1 MSLVEKSLKK
11 LKIIL
16 EMIKFEHTIFALP
29 FALTSALLA
38 AEGIPPLRTLG
49 FILLAMIGARSS
61 AMAFNR
67 IVDLRYDKLNPRTAN
82 RALPKGILG
91 VLEVWVFTFVSA
103 GLLVFAAWSLN
114 SLAFYLSPV
123 ALIVIL
129 GYSYTKRFTS
139 LSHLV
144 LGLSLG
150 IAPVG
155 AWIAVTGKMGFPSM
169 VLSAAVICWTAG
181 FDIIYALQDVEF
193 DKEMGLFSLPK
204 MLGARNALFTSR
216 FLHAFTILML
226 IWFGL
231 LLHLGIFYYI
241 GIIIVALLLIHEQ
254 RLVAPD
260 DISKLNVAFFNTNGL
275 ISIIFLI
282 SAISDLIIRKVF

>member
-1 MSLVEKSLKK
+1 MSLALRCFKK

-49 FILLAMIGARSS
+49 FILLAMVGARSS

-91 VLEVWVFTFVSA
+91 VLEVWTFTLVSA

-193 DKEMGLFSLPK
+193 DKEIGLFSLPK
-204 MLGARNALFTSR
+204 MIGAKNALFASR

-231 LLHLGIFYYI
+231 LLHLGIVYYI
-241 GIIIVALLLIHEQ
+241 GIVIVTLLLIHEQ
-254 RLVAPD
+254 KLVAPD
-260 DISKLNVAFFNTNGL
+260 DISKLDVAFFNTNGL

-282 SAISDLIIRKVF
+282 SAVSDLVIRKVF